1 MKASAIA
8 ATLFSVVL
16 TASAGAQR
24 QGVSLRGIIFDS
36 LRGQPMRDASV
47 SIAGRT
53 QVMTTDA
60 HGRFQFDSVE
70 PGPHRIVA
78 QHPVLDSIGLSGL
91 SARAS
96 VAEGS
101 NEVRLAVP
109 SFATLWR
116 RACGGKAPKDSGIVH
131 GTIRDAARGTPVAN
145 AVVDL
150 TWFELVLDGKHRVRE
165 RKWQIETHSNELG
178 EYAAC
183 GVAPDLVFSLRAASN
198 GRATGE
204 IDLPAL
210 TTRVQRRDL
219 LIGALPS
226 DNIAEPMIVT
236 GTVAD
241 ATGRPIAD
249 ARVSIDSFPEVRSRS
264 DGTFLI
270 PNVPT
275 GTRQLNV
282 LAVGA
287 LPTAV
292 AVDIT
297 PGSVANVA
305 VTVRMATSLPAVE
318 TRAERN
324 LRVFKV
330 EFEERR
336 RLGFGY
342 TRDSTDIVRYDQFL
356 NVLRDVPS
364 MNVQYRTPNLRLT
377 VPDGVGGRCAPLV
390 MIDGAG
396 AEFGHLIDLQP
407 REIAALE
414 VYVRAAHIP
423 ARFAPVGVQPQCGMI
438 LVWTK
443 YGMRNR

>member
-8 ATLFSVVL
+8 AALFSVVL
-16 TASAGAQR
+16 TGPAGAQR
-24 QGVSLRGIIFDS
+24 QVASLHGVIFDS
-36 LRGQPMRDASV
+36 LRGQPMRDAYV
-47 SIAGRT
+47 SIAGRA
-53 QVMTTDA
+53 QVITTDSR
-60 HGRFQFDSVE
+60 GRFQFDSVE

-116 RACGGKAPKDSGIVH
+116 LACSGKAPKDSGIVY
-131 GTIRDAARGTPVAN
+131 GTIRDAARGAPVGN

-150 TWFELVLDGKHRVRE
+150 RWSELVLDGKHRLRE
-165 RKWQIETHSNELG
+165 RKWQIETRSNELG
-178 EYAAC
+178 EYAMC
-183 GVAPDLVFSLRAASN
+183 GVAPDLGLSLRAASN

-204 IDLPAL
+204 INLPVL
-210 TTRVQRRDL
+210 TTRVRRRDL
-219 LIGALPS
+219 LVGELPS
-226 DNIAEPMIVT
+226 NTSAEPMVVT

-241 ATGRPIAD
+241 ATGRPVVD
-249 ARVSIDSFPEVRSRS
+249 ARLSIDSFPEVRSRT

-270 PNVPT
+270 PNAPT

-282 LAVGA
+282 LAMGA
-287 LPTAV
+287 PPTAV
-292 AVDIT
+292 VVDIT

-305 VTVRMATSLPAVE
+305 VTVRIAASLPAVE

-364 MNVQYRTPNLRLT
+364 MKVQYRASTLRVT
-377 VPDGVGGRCAPLV
+377 VPDGVGGQCAPLV

-407 REIAALE
+407 REIAAVE
-414 VYVRAAHIP
+414 VYVRAAQIP
-423 ARFAPVGVQPQCGMI
+423 ARYAPVGVQPQCGMI